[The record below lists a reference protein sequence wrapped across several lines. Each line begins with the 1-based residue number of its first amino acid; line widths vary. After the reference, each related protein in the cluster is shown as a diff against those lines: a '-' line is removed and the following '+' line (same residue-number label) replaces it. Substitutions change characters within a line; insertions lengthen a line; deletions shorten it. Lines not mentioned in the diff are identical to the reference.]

1 MTPLGILGILFVI
14 NVIVIICMIFF
25 WGDDDDN
32 DDDND
37 DDSGHKTIHLS
48 KEYIQM
54 AEHVA
59 LFS

>member
-32 DDDND
+32 DDD
-37 DDSGHKTIHLS
+37 SGHKTIHLS